1 MHALELKHVSKSY
14 NGIRAV
20 DDVSFHI
27 DDGEIFALLGP
38 NGAGKSTILR
48 IIGEGITYEG
58 QVLMYG
64 GKIERWKIGYAPQDG
79 LLYQD
84 LISRDNMIFYAL
96 LKKVSSKKALALM
109 KELNIPNKKVRELS
123 GGMRRRLSIAIAL
136 IGNPKI
142 LILDEPTVGL
152 DVNSRR
158 EIWKIIKNKK
168 KEGKA
173 ILLTT
178 HYMEEAESLA
188 DRIGIIDRGK
198 IIAIDTAEN
207 LKKIAGIKS
216 AIVVKGEF
224 EHVPQRFMRERNC
237 IVKFS
242 ENPKGELSRVVNTL
256 SRIGEIKEIFI
267 REPTLEDV
275 FLKLTGRRLME

>member
-1 MHALELKHVSKSY
+1 MHLLTLKHVSKSY
-14 NGIRAV
+14 NGVRAV

-84 LISRDNMIFYAL
+84 LTSRDNMIFYAL

-152 DVNSRR
+152 DVKSRR

-224 EHVPQRFMRERNC
+224 EHVPHGFMRERNC

-242 ENPKGELSRVVNTL
+242 ENPKRELSRVVNTL

>member
-1 MHALELKHVSKSY
+1 MHTLELKHVSKSY
-14 NGIRAV
+14 NGTKAV
-20 DDVSFHI
+20 DDVSFYI
-27 DDGEIFALLGP
+27 DEGEIFSLLGP

-48 IIGEGITYEG
+48 IIGEGITHEG

-64 GKIERWKIGYAPQDG
+64 GRIERWKIGYAPQDG

-84 LISRDNMIFYAL
+84 LSSRDNMIFYAL
-96 LKKVSSKKALALM
+96 LKKVSVKKALALM
-109 KELNIPNKKVRELS
+109 REFNIPNKKVRELS

-136 IGNPKI
+136 IGDPKI

-152 DVNSRR
+152 DVKSRK
-158 EIWKIIKNKK
+158 EIWKIIKDMKN
-168 KEGKA
+168 EGKA

-178 HYMEEAESLA
+178 HYMEEAETLA
-188 DRIGIIDRGK
+188 DRIGIINRGK
-198 IIAIDTAEN
+198 IIAIDTPEN
-207 LKKIAGIKS
+207 LKKLANIKS

-224 EHVPQRFMRERNC
+224 EHMPQGFIKERDS

-242 ENPKGELSRVVNTL
+242 DNPREELSRVVNTL
-256 SRIGEIKEIFI
+256 SRIGKIKEIFV

-275 FLKLTGRRLME
+275 FLRLTGRGLIE

>member
-1 MHALELKHVSKSY
+1 MHALELRHVSKSY
-14 NGIRAV
+14 NGVRAV
-20 DDVSFHI
+20 DDISFHI
-27 DDGEIFALLGP
+27 DEGEIFALLGP

-64 GKIERWKIGYAPQDG
+64 GKPERWKIGYAPQDG

-84 LISRDNMIFYAL
+84 LTSRDNMIFYAL
-96 LKKVSSKKALALM
+96 LKKVSVKKALALM
-109 KELNIPNKKVRELS
+109 RELNIPNKKVRELS

-136 IGNPKI
+136 IGDPKI

-152 DVNSRR
+152 DVKSRR
-158 EIWKIIKNKK
+158 EIWKIIKAKK

-188 DRIGIIDRGK
+188 DRIGIINKGK

-224 EHVPQRFMRERNC
+224 EQVPQGFIKERNI

-242 ENPKGELSRVVNTL
+242 ENPREELSRVVNAL
-256 SRIGEIKEIFI
+256 SRIGEIKEIFV

-275 FLKLTGRRLME
+275 FLKLTGRGLME